1 MKRIAQPC
9 VTSIVSVGAAALIG
23 CAHEHAPPVETAPPI
38 GVTET
43 TSHVAPPAPAA
54 TAERA
59 PTPGL
64 NVSDE
69 ILKTCK
75 INFDNIE
82 TAPEFDFDKSDLR
95 ADERALLEK
104 VAACVTSG
112 PLKGR
117 SLKLVGRADPR
128 GEVEY
133 NFVLGESRAGS
144 VRSYLMGLGLG
155 SSRIST
161 TSRGELDA
169 TGTDEASWQRDRRV
183 DLDLL

>member
-9 VTSIVSVGAAALIG
+9 VTSIVFVGAAALIG
-23 CAHEHAPPVETAPPI
+23 CAHEQAPPVATAPPV

-69 ILKTCK
+69 IMKTCK
-75 INFDNIE
+75 INFDNID

-117 SLKLVGRADPR
+117 SLKRGTCRSAWRGR
-128 GEVEY
+128 VQ
-133 NFVLGESRAGS
+133 L
-144 VRSYLMGLGLG
+144 RS
-155 SSRIST
+155 
-161 TSRGELDA
+161 
-169 TGTDEASWQRDRRV
+169 RRV
-183 DLDLL
+183 AGGKRALVSNGIRSGRIENFDDFARRARRRGNRRSDLAA